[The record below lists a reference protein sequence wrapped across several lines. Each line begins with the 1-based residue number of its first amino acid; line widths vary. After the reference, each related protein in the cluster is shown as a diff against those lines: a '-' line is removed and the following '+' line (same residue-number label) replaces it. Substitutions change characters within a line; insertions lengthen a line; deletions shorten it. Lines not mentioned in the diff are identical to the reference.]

1 MLSIFIIHDI
11 LLQQSHTHS
20 TLCKCI
26 FLLACHYFSESSLP
40 KVNVFVSNR
49 ADTGSVTGTGRGP
62 LVAIV
67 SSRLWSFLSCPK
79 RADFPRLWIS
89 LEVRISLSFWNLQA
103 GTTYFSECLEELLLA
118 VWKGHFIETSLRKL
132 STSSLSYDSSTNA
145 PASCFSKRLN
155 KPQRGW
161 RVQTPTHRS
170 WNIQSDRSP
179 R

>member
-26 FLLACHYFSESSLP
+26 FSWPVIILVNQVYQRSTSLSAIGRILA
-40 KVNVFVSNR
+40 VWR
-49 ADTGSVTGTGRGP
+49 GTGRGP

-79 RADFPRLWIS
+79 RSDFPRLRIS

-103 GTTYFSECLEELLLA
+103 GTTYFSECLAELLLA

-132 STSSLSYDSSTNA
+132 STSSLSYDSCTNA

-155 KPQRGW
+155 KPQRGR